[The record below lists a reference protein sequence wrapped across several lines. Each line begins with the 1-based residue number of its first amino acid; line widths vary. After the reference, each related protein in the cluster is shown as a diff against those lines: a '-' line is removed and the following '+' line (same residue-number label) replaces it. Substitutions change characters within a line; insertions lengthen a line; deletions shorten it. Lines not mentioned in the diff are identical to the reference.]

1 MGGIRRRLSPFSPP
15 DRERKVNS
23 PALSARGSLPSRR
36 MKPHLACLY
45 PAPISAPIPPGPN
58 FPSEPN
64 LRSVKG
70 KAKEGRTGD
79 LPTSGSLTEHP
90 AHFPHDGVCQEVMAM
105 GLTRVRGPDLWGLQL
120 YLFTPGEGDRAG
132 GGTMIFPEERPI
144 FVTFWKR
151 QNCGDS
157 KKNPWFPGVRRYE

>member
-1 MGGIRRRLSPFSPP
+1 M
-15 DRERKVNS
+15 
-23 PALSARGSLPSRR
+23 
-36 MKPHLACLY
+36 
-45 PAPISAPIPPGPN
+45 
-58 FPSEPN
+58 
-64 LRSVKG
+64 KG

-132 GGTMIFPEERPI
+132 GGTMIFPEERAEAEGKERVQEAETQVLGKEGEERDI
-144 FVTFWKR
+144 QEMQGWGTRCHWVTKDK
-151 QNCGDS
+151 G
-157 KKNPWFPGVRRYE
+157 